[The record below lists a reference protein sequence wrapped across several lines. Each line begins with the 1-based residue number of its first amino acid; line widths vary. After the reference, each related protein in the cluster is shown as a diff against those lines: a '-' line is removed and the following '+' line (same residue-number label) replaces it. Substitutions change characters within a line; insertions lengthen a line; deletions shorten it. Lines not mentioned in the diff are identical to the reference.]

1 MITSSRMERG
11 SDETRSESGECGR
24 NGRRRNRLCQLFS
37 TSLIFWVWFSVFLSH
52 AKPGLAQGAKGV
64 CKNSKLYGHA
74 YFVGTGSDS
83 GANQL
88 NSESR
93 RCTACDRSKV
103 PRGHRGFE
111 HPLPEI
117 NVNEE
122 VLWRLLGYAAPV
134 CKIQPEEG
142 RKARQPGQ
150 PSVYQPSYLNLDDF
164 RNSRRQEKELGV
176 PTWLV
181 NITHRLEPD
190 GTEYNYASAS
200 KGGKVLAHNKEA
212 KGATNIL
219 GKDHDKYL
227 RNPCSIKEKFVVIEL
242 AEETLVDAVKI
253 ANFEHYSSNFK
264 EFELSGSLSYPT
276 QTWAPLGKFVAE
288 NVKHIQTFKLPE
300 PKWLRYLKLN
310 LLSHYGS
317 KFYCTLSVMEVYG
330 IDAIE
335 RMLEDLFVPSKEPSQ
350 GDLAKPNVTETHLPK
365 RESVPVELNSSDRS
379 QNTVETA
386 TMATEAFDKAQN
398 AKAHEAT
405 DPDIT
410 RNVPDPIEEVRQML
424 NGRIP
429 GDTVLKILMQKVRS
443 LEQNLSV
450 LEEYI
455 KELNRQQGDMFPD
468 LEKQVSMML
477 DHVEKRKLE
486 IRDLLQWKELM
497 EKGHNDLVLW
507 KSVVSSQVDVLG
519 KENTLLRSDIQKV
532 ARDQASLKS
541 KELTVMAVSFFFF
554 CCALLKLVSTRP
566 SLIFRASR
574 PDIAAHTSRGWIL
587 ILLSSSMTMCIPLFY
602 G

>member
-1 MITSSRMERG
+1 M
-11 SDETRSESGECGR
+11 
-24 NGRRRNRLCQLFS
+24 
-37 TSLIFWVWFSVFLSH
+37 SL
-52 AKPGLAQGAKGV
+52 
-64 CKNSKLYGHA
+64 
-74 YFVGTGSDS
+74 
-83 GANQL
+83 
-88 NSESR
+88 ESR
-93 RCTACDRSKV
+93 SCTARDRSNV
-103 PRGHRGFE
+103 PQELRDFE
-111 HPLPEI
+111 HPLPKI

-122 VLWRLLGYAAPV
+122 ALWHLLGYAAPM
-134 CKIQPEEG
+134 CKIQKEER
-142 RKARQPGQ
+142 RKAPEQLNSRGN
-150 PSVYQPSYLNLDDF
+150 QPSYLNFDDF
-164 RNSRRQEKELGV
+164 RNSRRQEKVLGI

-200 KGGKVLAHNKEA
+200 KGAKVLAYNKEA

-227 RNPCSIKEKFVVIEL
+227 RNPCSIEEKFVVIEL

-276 QTWAPLGKFVAE
+276 QTWAPLGKFVAK

-335 RMLEDLFVPSKEPSQ
+335 QMLEDLFVPSNKPSQ
-350 GDLAKPNVTETHLPK
+350 VDLAKPNVTATHLP
-365 RESVPVELNSSDRS
+365 RHESVPVELNYNNRS

-386 TMATEAFDKAQN
+386 TMATEAVDQAQN

-410 RNVPDPIEEVRQML
+410 RKVPDPIEEVRQML

-429 GDTVLKILMQKVRS
+429 SDTVLKILMQKVRS
-443 LEQNLSV
+443 LEQNLAV

-455 KELNRQQGDMFPD
+455 KELNRRQGDMFPE
-468 LEKQVSMML
+468 LEKQVSTML
-477 DHVEKRKLE
+477 VLVEKRKLE
-486 IRDLLQWKELM
+486 IRDLM
-497 EKGHNDLVLW
+497 EW
-507 KSVVSSQVDVLG
+507 
-519 KENTLLRSDIQKV
+519 
-532 ARDQASLKS
+532 
-541 KELTVMAVSFFFF
+541 KELTV
-554 CCALLKLVSTRP
+554 
-566 SLIFRASR
+566 
-574 PDIAAHTSRGWIL
+574 
-587 ILLSSSMTMCIPLFY
+587 
-602 G
+602 

>member
-1 MITSSRMERG
+1 MIMSGRMERG
-11 SDETRSESGECGR
+11 SDGTRSESGECGCR
-24 NGRRRNRLCQLFS
+24 GGRRRRPRQLVS
-37 TSLIFWVWFSVFLSH
+37 TSLIFFWVWCSVFFSH
-52 AKPGLAQGAKGV
+52 AEPGLSRGTKGV
-64 CKNSKLYGHA
+64 CKNSKLYGSA
-74 YFVGTGSDS
+74 YFIGTGS
-83 GANQL
+83 ANQF

-93 RCTACDRSKV
+93 RCTACDRLNV
-103 PRGHRGFE
+103 PQERRDFE
-111 HPLPEI
+111 HPLPKI

-122 VLWRLLGYAAPV
+122 VLWHLLGYAAPV
-134 CKIQPEEG
+134 CKIQSEEG
-142 RKARQPGQ
+142 RKAHQPDQ
-150 PSVYQPSYLNLDDF
+150 PSPSYLNLDDF
-164 RNSRRQEKELGV
+164 RNSRRREKELGI
-176 PTWLV
+176 PTWLA

-200 KGGKVLAHNKEA
+200 KGAKVLAHNKEA

-276 QTWAPLGKFVAE
+276 QTWAPLGKFVAK

-317 KFYCTLSVMEVYG
+317 EFYCTLSVMEVNG

-335 RMLEDLFVPSKEPSQ
+335 RMLEDLFVPSKESSQ
-350 GDLAKPNVTETHLPK
+350 GDLAKPNVTGTSLP
-365 RESVPVELNSSDRS
+365 RHDSVPVELNSSDRS
-379 QNTVETA
+379 QNMVETV
-386 TMATEAFDKAQN
+386 TVATEAFDQAQN

-429 GDTVLKILMQKVRS
+429 GDTVLKILMQKVHS
-443 LEQNLSV
+443 LEQNFLL
-450 LEEYI
+450 LEEYV
-455 KELNRQQGDMFPD
+455 KELNRRQGDMFPE
-468 LEKQVSMML
+468 LKKQVSAML
-477 DHVEKRKLE
+477 VLVEKRKLE
-486 IRDLLQWKELM
+486 IRDLLEWKELM
-497 EKGHNDLVLW
+497 EKGHKDLVLW
-507 KSVVSSQVDVLG
+507 KSVVSSQVDVLS
-519 KENTLLRSDIQKV
+519 KENTVLRSDVQKV
-532 ARDQASLKS
+532 SRDQASLKN
-541 KELTVMAVSFFFF
+541 KELAVMAVSFFFF
-554 CCALLKLVSTRP
+554 CCALLKLVSARP
-566 SLIFRASR
+566 SLIFRPSR
-574 PDIAAHTSRGWIL
+574 PDRAVHTSRGWLL

-602 G
+602 S